1 MYLGIDVGGTKTL
14 LAVLNNHGEITESRK
29 FPTASNYN
37 HFLLEVRHAIAHLNH
52 TEWQAAG
59 VGIPTS
65 RFSRTTDVAYRF
77 GNLPWKNV
85 HVQHDL
91 EKLLHCPV
99 VLENDAKL
107 ACLSEAM
114 LLRERYSRVLYVTI
128 STGIGYALTVD
139 GVMDTNIG
147 DGGGRAILL
156 EHRGKLV
163 PWESFASGKAI
174 VERYGKR
181 AEDIHDEKTWQTI
194 ARDLRLGFLELIAV
208 TQPDVIVVGGSVGTY
223 FDRYK
228 AFLLAYLK
236 EHETPSLQ
244 IPPLRKAKRPE
255 EAVIFGCYDL
265 AKLTYGHH
273 AVTHP

>member
-14 LAVLNNHGEITESRK
+14 LAVLNNHGEIVESRK

-59 VGIPTS
+59 VGIPATIFD
-65 RFSRTTDVAYRF
+65 REHQIAHAF

-85 HVQHDL
+85 HVQDDL
-91 EKLLHCPV
+91 EKLLRCPV

-114 LLRERYSRVLYVTI
+114 LLRERYDRVLYVTI

-139 GVMDTNIG
+139 GRIDTNIG
-147 DGGGRAILL
+147 DGGGRTILL
-156 EHRGKLV
+156 EHRGKLA
-163 PWESFASGKAI
+163 PWETFASGKAI
-174 VERYGKR
+174 VKRYGKR
-181 AEDIHDEKTWQTI
+181 AEDIHDDHTWQAI
-194 ARDLRLGFLELIAV
+194 ARDLRLGFLELIAI
-208 TQPDVIVVGGSVGTY
+208 TQPDVIVLGGSVGTY
-223 FDRYK
+223 FDRYRE
-228 AFLLAYLK
+228 FLTDYLK
-236 EHETPSLQ
+236 AHQTPSLH

-255 EAVIFGCYDL
+255 EAVVFGCYDL
-265 AKLTYGHH
+265 AKLTYGSH
-273 AVTHP
+273 AVAHS

>member
-14 LAVLNNHGEITESRK
+14 IAVLNNHGEIVESRK
-29 FPTASNYN
+29 LPTARNYD
-37 HFLLEVRHAIAHLNH
+37 HFLLEIRHALAHFKH
-52 TEWQAAG
+52 KEWQAAG
-59 VGIPTS
+59 VGVPVTVFD
-65 RFSRTTDVAYRF
+65 RNQEVALAF

-85 HVQHDL
+85 PIRHDL

-114 LLRERYSRVLYVTI
+114 LLRERYDRVLYVTI

-139 GVMDTNIG
+139 GQIDTNIG
-147 DGGGRAILL
+147 DGGGRSILL
-156 EHRGKLV
+156 EHHGKLV
-163 PWESFASGKAI
+163 PWETFASGKAI
-174 VERYGKR
+174 VARYGKR
-181 AEDIHDEKTWQTI
+181 AEDIHDDKTWQAI

-223 FDRYK
+223 FERYDK
-228 AFLLAYLK
+228 FLTTDLEQY
-236 EHETPSLQ
+236 ETPSLP
-244 IPPLRKAKRPE
+244 IPPLKKAQRPE

-265 AKLTYGHH
+265 AKLTFGNH
-273 AVTHP
+273 AVAHS